1 MDSSAPQQPPQ
12 SSDSLPQERDF
23 VWLEKR
29 LKEKFPNATSD
40 DLRKAIR
47 VASEVDKMDLH

>member
-1 MDSSAPQQPPQ
+1 MDSSAPQQSPQ